1 MNLNKLFRPKKL
13 AIIGGYWADFVYDEN
28 IKIGFKGKIWHI
40 NPKRSTTKKKKY
52 YKSLAD
58 LPSIPDCVYIAVS
71 NDLTIKLMKDI
82 SDMGAGGAVCL
93 SFKIFRIKYFRRQ
106 RKNKKINR

>member
-28 IKIGFKGKIWHI
+28 IKIGFKGEIWHI
-40 NPKRSTTKKKKY
+40 NPKRKSSKKKKY
-52 YKSLAD
+52 YKSIAD

-71 NDLTIKLMKDI
+71 NDLTIQLMK
-82 SDMGAGGAVCL
+82 
-93 SFKIFRIKYFRRQ
+93 IFLKLVLEVLYV
-106 RKNKKINR
+106 